1 MMYDITNFP
10 QVATEDQI
18 TITDQG
24 VEVNLKS
31 DLKNYFVGN
40 SSLQYV
46 GEKIFH
52 FMDDYTIT
60 RNVAVF
66 ILDNINA
73 NFSATSS
80 TIKDSR
86 VGFTVIKDENN
97 EEVLEMFIYSYEPT
111 EFLVEDYEGM
121 KDFATED
128 EPAMYY
134 YPLRYHFKRVQ

>member
-1 MMYDITNFP
+1 MMYDMTKNTI
-10 QVATEDQI
+10 ATENQI

-66 ILDNINA
+66 YWIISMPTFQRQVRQLR
-73 NFSATSS
+73 T
-80 TIKDSR
+80 
-86 VGFTVIKDENN
+86 
-97 EEVLEMFIYSYEPT
+97 LE
-111 EFLVEDYEGM
+111 
-121 KDFATED
+121 
-128 EPAMYY
+128 
-134 YPLRYHFKRVQ
+134 

>member
-1 MMYDITNFP
+1 MTYDITIFP
-10 QVATEDQI
+10 QVSVEDQI
-18 TITDQG
+18 SISDQG
-24 VEVNLKS
+24 IEVKLKS

-46 GEKIFH
+46 GEKEFRFTDNFYIK
-52 FMDDYTIT
+52 

-111 EFLVEDYEGM
+111 EFLVEDYEAM
-121 KDFATED
+121 KDIATED
-128 EPAMYY
+128 EPAMFG

>member
-46 GEKIFH
+46 GEK
-52 FMDDYTIT
+52 
-60 RNVAVF
+60 VF
-66 ILDNINA
+66 R
-73 NFSATSS
+73 F
-80 TIKDSR
+80 
-86 VGFTVIKDENN
+86 
-97 EEVLEMFIYSYEPT
+97 
-111 EFLVEDYEGM
+111 
-121 KDFATED
+121 
-128 EPAMYY
+128 
-134 YPLRYHFKRVQ
+134 